1 MCRTIT
7 IAVAF
12 LVLASSA
19 SYTQQGNRQQAQ
31 QQGVPSAASQ
41 TAPEILSPTET
52 LRAYYKA
59 ATDKDAQG
67 MKRYLSKGTIE
78 LMEEGAKMMGK
89 SLDAALEES
98 SQYVPPTPT
107 PIFDNE
113 KIDGETATVDITSEG
128 RKMTMPFVKEGG
140 QWKLAVDKFIT
151 DLKVEME
158 RSSNLPLK
166 PGKNRRRAYRS
177 KRRKASNERH
187 SETRSAA

>member
-19 SYTQQGNRQQAQ
+19 SYERQGNRQQAQ
-31 QQGVPSAASQ
+31 QGVPSGASQ
-41 TAPEILSPTET
+41 TAPEILSPMET

-78 LMEEGAKMMGK
+78 LMEKGAKMMGK
-89 SLDAALEES
+89 SLDVALEES
-98 SQYVPPTPT
+98 SQYAPPTPT

-128 RKMTMPFVKEGG
+128 QKMTMPFVKEGG
-140 QWKLAVDKFIT
+140 QWKIAMDKFIT
-151 DLKVEME
+151 NLKAELE
-158 RSSNLPLK
+158 RSSNPPLK
-166 PGKNRRRAYRS
+166 PGKNRRRTYRS

-187 SETRSAA
+187 FETRSAA

>member
-12 LVLASSA
+12 VILASSA
-19 SYTQQGNRQQAQ
+19 SYTQQGNRYQAR
-31 QQGVPSAASQ
+31 QGVPGAASQ
-41 TAPEILSPTET
+41 TAPEILSPMET
-52 LRAYYKA
+52 LKAYYRA

-67 MKRYLSKGTIE
+67 MRRYLSKGTIE
-78 LMEEGAKMMGK
+78 LMEKGAKMMGK
-89 SLDAALEES
+89 SLDVALEES
-98 SQYVPPTPT
+98 SQYAPPTPT

-113 KIDGETATVDITSEG
+113 KIDGDTATVDITSEG

-140 QWKLAVDKFIT
+140 QWKIALDKFIIN
-151 DLKVEME
+151 LKAEME
-158 RSSNLPLK
+158 RGLNPPLK

-187 SETRSAA
+187 SESRSAA